1 MRRELER
8 YGMWIDGVAVT
19 NGRPE
24 RETLD
29 PATGRPWALTTSTSV
44 EDLDDAV
51 ASATAA
57 YADEAWAGLSA
68 TQRGELLLRLAE
80 LIRRD
85 SEQLAALESRDNGKP
100 IWQTRSE
107 VASVPAWYAYFGGA
121 ADKLTGANVEVSRTR
136 AGATSHR
143 ALGVVAI
150 LSPFNGPIPLT
161 SYKLAPALA
170 AGNTVVIKPSP
181 DTPITA
187 FELGRL
193 ASEAG
198 FPPGVVNVVPGD
210 AGVGASLVE
219 HPDVAAVAFTGSSV
233 TGRRIAASAAKTL
246 KRVLI
251 EAGGKSP
258 YIVFEDAQLESAV
271 ISAVAGIFG
280 GTGQSCVAG
289 SRMLVHRKVYDDFVD
304 RMSRRARALRVG
316 DPRDERTHIGP
327 LASARQL
334 ERVEG
339 YVDLAR
345 KDGLEI
351 VQGSEPDDP
360 QLADGCFHAPTLI
373 AGAQN
378 SMRICQEEIFG
389 PVGVVLPFDDEEE
402 AIAIANDSPY
412 GLAAGVWTDD
422 ARRAQRVAR
431 RIEAGTVWVNCYRA
445 FHWTLPF
452 GGFKQSGYGRD
463 NGMEAL
469 REYTQVQTIVNDWGA
484 PPDDLFV
491 D

>member
-1 MRRELER
+1 
-8 YGMWIDGVAVT
+8 
-19 NGRPE
+19 
-24 RETLD
+24 
-29 PATGRPWALTTSTSV
+29 
-44 EDLDDAV
+44 
-51 ASATAA
+51 
-57 YADEAWAGLSA
+57 
-68 TQRGELLLRLAE
+68 
-80 LIRRD
+80 
-85 SEQLAALESRDNGKP
+85 
-100 IWQTRSE
+100 
-107 VASVPAWYAYFGGA
+107 
-121 ADKLTGANVEVSRTR
+121 
-136 AGATSHR
+136 
-143 ALGVVAI
+143 
-150 LSPFNGPIPLT
+150 
-161 SYKLAPALA
+161 
-170 AGNTVVIKPSP
+170 
-181 DTPITA
+181 
-187 FELGRL
+187 L

-251 EAGGKSP
+251 EAGGKYP